1 MSQISKDS
9 SIESLV
15 TIIIPVYN
23 AANFLKDCIESAI
36 SQTHQNLQIICID
49 DASGDKSN
57 AILTA
62 YEKKDNR
69 IHLIQLDTNQGVSNA
84 RNIGLDNAKGE
95 WIAWLDADDIYH
107 PRFIEIL
114 LNTAIAY
121 NADIV
126 ECEAEYFSCNNL
138 PQFIIEDEVK
148 PTFGDGYEFLR
159 RFGLREIQTALWSKL
174 IKKELF
180 NDFRFPKGRIYEEPY
195 FYFSSYQRF
204 NNVVFLPLK
213 LYAYRNTPK
222 SIMKGFSASTI
233 DSYLNLMQYMAI
245 CVQQLPV
252 YREEIINRIAADLIR
267 LWQQALYSDN
277 QTEQLSTINRNID
290 NILIRT
296 LDFKPCNL
304 KARLILTFKDSPI
317 FRTILKRYNHLK
329 LNIKPN
335 Y

>member
-49 DASGDKSN
+49 DASRDKSN

-148 PTFGDGYEFLR
+148 LTFGDGYEFLR

-204 NNVVFLPLK
+204 NNVAFLPLK

-222 SIMKGFSASTI
+222 SIMKSLSTSTI
-233 DSYLNLMQYMAI
+233 DSYLELMRYMAI
-245 CVQQLPV
+245 SIQQLTKHKEV
-252 YREEIINRIAADLIR
+252 VTNRIGEDLIR
-267 LWQQALYSDN
+267 LWQQALYSDS
-277 QTEQLSTINRNID
+277 QYEQINAISNSIDEILKSTIN
-290 NILIRT
+290 
-296 LDFKPCNL
+296 FKI
-304 KARLILTFKDSPI
+304 KDIKTRLILTFKDFHL
-317 FRTILKRYNHLK
+317 FRALLRQTNRLKS
-329 LNIKPN
+329 LNR
-335 Y
+335 